1 MSDAI
6 KFMKI
11 DYALSKS
18 QNKIFLLFIVVAL
31 LLAVNSD
38 NPLFISVYLTF
49 GAVILSTTPFSLESA
64 NNMAFVNLLPSSLRN
79 RISGR
84 FMFAALYLFV
94 ALVCSE
100 VSSLL
105 MLGRGV
111 TVEDRILFLFPL
123 FMIGVAFIFITI
135 QYVLLY
141 AIGIRR
147 KQQYM
152 RLICMLP
159 GFILFGISSTIS
171 DNIKNEIFSPA
182 FLYYTIVIIFA
193 LGVIF
198 MIIGKEITIKIM
210 SKRDSI

>member
-64 NNMAFVNLLPSSLRN
+64 NNMAVVNLLPSSLRN

-147 KQQYM
+147 NQQYM
-152 RLICMLP
+152 RLVCMLP
-159 GFILFGISSTIS
+159 GFILFGVSSMISDRINDMIFSST
-171 DNIKNEIFSPA
+171 
-182 FLYYTIVIIFA
+182 FLYYAILAIFVF
-193 LGVIF
+193 GIIF